1 MSENKVSLLFYQA
14 ERGEGG
20 EIKDPVVQWVYAME
34 SCYLPSPCL
43 LLFPSD
49 A

>member
-1 MSENKVSLLFYQA
+1 MSENKVSPLFY
-14 ERGEGG
+14 RGEGE
-20 EIKDPVVQWVYAME
+20 EIKDPAVQWVYAME
-34 SCYLPSPCL
+34 SCYLPSSCL